1 MQQLVAWRYLFQSV
15 VYELAG
21 VTFVHKSLLLCGPA
35 RFSKNAP
42 SVREVGSFA
51 RWVETQMPLK
61 ATVTLSLS
69 PTHHCPKHIAW
80 LYSTS
85 YLSYRGWGKTG
96 NKYLLNDE
104 PNIQYHLFSKPRFQL
119 SHWFYASHN
128 ILLVDSFFT
137 EVNQHQLLSLE
148 TKTCHWSTEGSVGQI
163 GEKVESPRMQL
174 SDSEKKHWETVCT
187 RRLDK

>member
-1 MQQLVAWRYLFQSV
+1 MGSVLQVPWFLPFLVSYSYLVQVTKKSRNLMQQLVAWRYLFQLV

-21 VTFVHKSLLLCGPA
+21 ATFVHKSLLLCGPA

-42 SVREVGSFA
+42 SVRKVGSSP
-51 RWVETQMPLK
+51 RWMETQMPLK

-80 LYSTS
+80 LNLTS

-104 PNIQYHLFSKPRFQL
+104 PNIQYHPFSKPRFQL

-137 EVNQHQLLSLE
+137 EVNQHQLL
-148 TKTCHWSTEGSVGQI
+148 
-163 GEKVESPRMQL
+163 
-174 SDSEKKHWETVCT
+174 
-187 RRLDK
+187 RLKPKPVTDPQKEV